1 MRPEIQSRIVDVVTA
16 AAREIAD
23 VFYEEMSEVQGAA
36 RFLESEL
43 VDSRLRASMADWVR
57 DLLVP
62 RDEGD
67 QAAFEERQAKI
78 GLVHARIGVPM
89 GLVARGMTVLKRE
102 IASRIEQVVE
112 DRTEL
117 FQALLGVNARL
128 DEASAQINDSYLA
141 HALTNERNDQ
151 SMRLQIISHNLAVEC
166 ERLRSALFDWMR
178 GQLLSLYSDE
188 AAAKIKANSV
198 QRSEIGLWITHK
210 ASLLFPD
217 TSETTELTEQLAA
230 IDGALFSAVN
240 SRGSGGSVQRE
251 SVVALNES
259 VNRAAWLLGSLV
271 EHALEGERT
280 LDPLTRVLTR
290 RYLPGVMQ
298 REVKISLRQGRP
310 FAVLM
315 VDADHFKRLND
326 EHGHAVGDK
335 ALVAIGEALLSNLRA
350 NDFVFRYGGEE
361 FLAVL
366 GEMKEE
372 DAVAVA
378 EKLRNEIEDK
388 KFEIG
393 DGATTELT
401 VSIGIA
407 LHDGHPDYQR
417 VIDRADAAL
426 LRAKAEGRNR
436 CVLAPS
442 PVAAD

>member
-1 MRPEIQSRIVDVVTA
+1 V
-16 AAREIAD
+16 
-23 VFYEEMSEVQGAA
+23 
-36 RFLESEL
+36 
-43 VDSRLRASMADWVR
+43 
-57 DLLVP
+57 
-62 RDEGD
+62 
-67 QAAFEERQAKI
+67 
-78 GLVHARIGVPM
+78 
-89 GLVARGMTVLKRE
+89 
-102 IASRIEQVVE
+102 
-112 DRTEL
+112 
-117 FQALLGVNARL
+117 
-128 DEASAQINDSYLA
+128 
-141 HALTNERNDQ
+141 
-151 SMRLQIISHNLAVEC
+151 
-166 ERLRSALFDWMR
+166 
-178 GQLLSLYSDE
+178 
-188 AAAKIKANSV
+188 
-198 QRSEIGLWITHK
+198 
-210 ASLLFPD
+210 
-217 TSETTELTEQLAA
+217 A

-240 SRGSGGSVQRE
+240 SRDSGGSVQRE

-290 RYLPGVMQ
+290 RYLPGVMR
-298 REVKISLRQGRP
+298 REVKISLRKGEP
-310 FAVLM
+310 FAALM

-378 EKLRNEIEDK
+378 EKLRTEIEDK
-388 KFEIG
+388 SFEVG
-393 DGATTELT
+393 DGTTTELT

-426 LRAKAEGRNR
+426 MRAKTEGRNR

-442 PVAAD
+442 SVVAD